1 MKKVR
6 LLFPILFLM
15 CICACTN
22 KPYPQSLRVADSLI
36 HNNPDSAVILLE
48 ELKRS
53 MAFEPQATQMY
64 YQLLTIKAKDK
75 AYITHT
81 SDSLIKTVVK
91 YYEERKDRER
101 LPETYYYAGRVYRD
115 LGDAPQA
122 LEYLQKAIDAS
133 SDQNGNYQLKS
144 RIYSQ
149 MGYLYLYQD
158 IYDKTPEV
166 FKEAYKYN
174 QLSNDSTGMVYDLRD
189 IGRSFSTL
197 QQTDSAIYYYKQAD
211 YLAKTIKSNHL
222 QSMVNSELS
231 GYYSKLGMYQE
242 AYQTLQI
249 AGRDFEAHNR
259 PPYCA
264 TTARY
269 YYYTNQLDSA
279 EYYYSQLLSV
289 NSTLHKAGAYQ
300 GLANIAQR
308 KGKYKEAL
316 LYFKDFLAYSDT
328 LQSITQSETVRK
340 VQALYNYQL
349 KEKENSKLQRQ
360 AANYKLWNIL
370 LIFSLLSLV
379 FLFIA
384 YHQFRKKKEQQQLV
398 KQERIKQIQKER
410 YAQSNTYLEKN
421 KEQIKEVELSLHK
434 AEIEKD
440 QLRQDLLKA
449 QKSLIEKTN
458 EQITATQRVQ
468 KQSELALK
476 HSDIYKKFHFAVQG
490 SDEKIGNDDWKELM
504 CAVDEA
510 YNQFTTRLLELY
522 PMKTIEIQ
530 VCVLIKIGLSPAQIA
545 FITIRSRQAI
555 SSIRKRLYSKVMGK
569 DGTPEQ
575 WDNFIS
581 TF

>member
-6 LLFPILFLM
+6 LLFPILLLM

-122 LEYLQKAIDAS
+122 LEYLQKAIESTKDCT
-133 SDQNGNYQLKS
+133 DYRLIS

-149 MGYLYLYQD
+149 TGTLYLYQD
-158 IYDKTPEV
+158 TYDQALEV
-166 FKEAYKYN
+166 FRKAYQYC
-174 QLSNDSTGMVYDLRD
+174 LSDKDSIGMVYSLRD
-189 IGRSFSTL
+189 IGRTFTTL
-197 QQTDSAIYYYKQAD
+197 NCADSALYYYKGALNYAEQ
-211 YLAKTIKSNHL
+211 IHNNHL
-222 QSMVNSELS
+222 VGIVQAELS
-231 GYYSKLGMYQE
+231 GLYIQLEMYPE
-242 AYQTLQI
+242 AFTAIQCSNKYIKGHNI
-249 AGRDFEAHNR
+249 APFYAILAD
-259 PPYCA
+259 
-264 TTARY
+264 Y

-279 EYYYSQLLSV
+279 TFYYTQTASFDDL
-289 NSTLHKAGAYQ
+289 YQ
-300 GLANIAQR
+300 KQGSYKGLGNIAR
-308 KGKYKEAL
+308 KKGQYKEAME
-316 LYFKDFLAYSDT
+316 YFDKYLIYTDSIKDIT
-328 LQSITQSETVRK
+328 NTETIRKMQS
-340 VQALYNYQL
+340 LYNYQL

>member
-1 MKKVR
+1 M
-6 LLFPILFLM
+6 
-15 CICACTN
+15 
-22 KPYPQSLRVADSLI
+22 
-36 HNNPDSAVILLE
+36 
-48 ELKRS
+48 
-53 MAFEPQATQMY
+53 
-64 YQLLTIKAKDK
+64 
-75 AYITHT
+75 
-81 SDSLIKTVVK
+81 
-91 YYEERKDRER
+91 
-101 LPETYYYAGRVYRD
+101 
-115 LGDAPQA
+115 
-122 LEYLQKAIDAS
+122 
-133 SDQNGNYQLKS
+133 
-144 RIYSQ
+144 
-149 MGYLYLYQD
+149 
-158 IYDKTPEV
+158 
-166 FKEAYKYN
+166 
-174 QLSNDSTGMVYDLRD
+174 
-189 IGRSFSTL
+189 FS
-197 QQTDSAIYYYKQAD
+197 
-211 YLAKTIKSNHL
+211 H
-222 QSMVNSELS
+222 
-231 GYYSKLGMYQE
+231 
-242 AYQTLQI
+242 
-249 AGRDFEAHNR
+249 
-259 PPYCA
+259 
-264 TTARY
+264 
-269 YYYTNQLDSA
+269 
-279 EYYYSQLLSV
+279 
-289 NSTLHKAGAYQ
+289 
-300 GLANIAQR
+300 
-308 KGKYKEAL
+308 
-316 LYFKDFLAYSDT
+316 
-328 LQSITQSETVRK
+328 
-340 VQALYNYQL
+340 
-349 KEKENSKLQRQ
+349 
-360 AANYKLWNIL
+360 
-370 LIFSLLSLV
+370 
-379 FLFIA
+379 
-384 YHQFRKKKEQQQLV
+384 KKKEQQQLV

>member
-6 LLFPILFLM
+6 LLFPILLLM

-122 LEYLQKAIDAS
+122 LEYLQKAIESTKDCT
-133 SDQNGNYQLKS
+133 DYRLIS

-149 MGYLYLYQD
+149 TGTLYLYQD
-158 IYDKTPEV
+158 TYDQALEV
-166 FKEAYKYN
+166 FRKAYQYC
-174 QLSNDSTGMVYDLRD
+174 LSDKDSIGMVYSLRD
-189 IGRSFSTL
+189 IGRTFTTL
-197 QQTDSAIYYYKQAD
+197 NCADSALYYYKGALNYAEQ
-211 YLAKTIKSNHL
+211 IHNNHL
-222 QSMVNSELS
+222 VGVVQAELS
-231 GYYSKLGMYQE
+231 GLYIQLEMYPE
-242 AYQTLQI
+242 AFTAIQCSNKYIKGHNI
-249 AGRDFEAHNR
+249 APFYAILAD
-259 PPYCA
+259 
-264 TTARY
+264 Y

-279 EYYYSQLLSV
+279 TFYYTQTASFDDL
-289 NSTLHKAGAYQ
+289 YQ
-300 GLANIAQR
+300 KQGSYKGLGNIAR
-308 KGKYKEAL
+308 KKGQYKEAME
-316 LYFKDFLAYSDT
+316 YFDKYLICTDSIKDIT
-328 LQSITQSETVRK
+328 NTETIRKMQS
-340 VQALYNYQL
+340 LYNYQL
-349 KEKENSKLQRQ
+349 KEKENSKLQHQ

-421 KEQIKEVELSLHK
+421 KEQNKEVELSLHK

-575 WDNFIS
+575 WDIFIS

>member
-6 LLFPILFLM
+6 LLFPILLLM

-122 LEYLQKAIDAS
+122 LEYLQKAIESTKDCT
-133 SDQNGNYQLKS
+133 DYRLIS

-149 MGYLYLYQD
+149 TGTLYLYQD
-158 IYDKTPEV
+158 TYDQALEV
-166 FKEAYKYN
+166 FRKAYQYC
-174 QLSNDSTGMVYDLRD
+174 LSDKDSIGMVYSLRD
-189 IGRSFSTL
+189 IGRTFTTL
-197 QQTDSAIYYYKQAD
+197 NCADSALYYYKGALNYAEQ
-211 YLAKTIKSNHL
+211 IHNNHL
-222 QSMVNSELS
+222 VGVVQAELS
-231 GYYSKLGMYQE
+231 GLYIQLEMYPE
-242 AYQTLQI
+242 AFTAIQCSNKYIKGHNI
-249 AGRDFEAHNR
+249 APFYAILAD
-259 PPYCA
+259 
-264 TTARY
+264 Y

-279 EYYYSQLLSV
+279 TFYYTQTASFDDL
-289 NSTLHKAGAYQ
+289 YQ
-300 GLANIAQR
+300 KQGSYKGLGNIAR
-308 KGKYKEAL
+308 KKGQYKEAME
-316 LYFKDFLAYSDT
+316 YFDKYLICTDSIKDIT
-328 LQSITQSETVRK
+328 NTETIRKMQS
-340 VQALYNYQL
+340 LYNYQL
-349 KEKENSKLQRQ
+349 KEKENSRLQHQ

-370 LIFSLLSLV
+370 LVFSLLSLV

-384 YHQFRKKKEQQQLV
+384 YHQFRKKKEQQRLV
-398 KQERIKQIQKER
+398 KQERIKQIQKDR

-421 KEQIKEVELSLHK
+421 KEQIKVLELSLHK

-575 WDNFIS
+575 WDNFIN

>member
-6 LLFPILFLM
+6 PLFPILLLM

-122 LEYLQKAIDAS
+122 LEYLQKAIESTKDCT
-133 SDQNGNYQLKS
+133 DYRLIS

-149 MGYLYLYQD
+149 TGTLYLYQD
-158 IYDKTPEV
+158 TYDQALEV
-166 FKEAYKYN
+166 FRKAYQYC
-174 QLSNDSTGMVYDLRD
+174 LSDKDSIGMVYSLRD
-189 IGRSFSTL
+189 IGRTFTTL
-197 QQTDSAIYYYKQAD
+197 NCADSALYYYKGALKYAEQ
-211 YLAKTIKSNHL
+211 IHNNHL
-222 QSMVNSELS
+222 VGVVQAELS
-231 GYYSKLGMYQE
+231 GLYIQLEMYPE
-242 AYQTLQI
+242 AFTAIQCSNKYIKGHNI
-249 AGRDFEAHNR
+249 APFYAILAD
-259 PPYCA
+259 
-264 TTARY
+264 Y

-279 EYYYSQLLSV
+279 TFYYTQTASFDDL
-289 NSTLHKAGAYQ
+289 YQ
-300 GLANIAQR
+300 KQGSYKGLGNIAR
-308 KGKYKEAL
+308 KKGQYKEAME
-316 LYFKDFLAYSDT
+316 YFDKYLIYTDSIKDIT
-328 LQSITQSETVRK
+328 NTETIRKMQS
-340 VQALYNYQL
+340 LYNYQL

-384 YHQFRKKKEQQQLV
+384 YYQFRKKKEQQQLV

-575 WDNFIS
+575 WDNFIN

>member
-6 LLFPILFLM
+6 LLFPILLLM

-81 SDSLIKTVVK
+81 SDSLIQTVVK

-101 LPETYYYAGRVYRD
+101 LPDTYYYAGRVYRA
-115 LGDAPQA
+115 LGDATQA
-122 LEYLQKAIDAS
+122 LEYLQQAIESTKDCT
-133 SDQNGNYQLKS
+133 DYRLIS

-149 MGYLYLYQD
+149 TGTLYLYQD
-158 IYDKTPEV
+158 TYDQALEV
-166 FKEAYKYN
+166 FRKAYQYC
-174 QLSNDSTGMVYDLRD
+174 LSDKDSIGMVYSLRD
-189 IGRSFSTL
+189 IGRTFTTL
-197 QQTDSAIYYYKQAD
+197 NCADSALYYYKGALNYAEQ
-211 YLAKTIKSNHL
+211 IHNNHL
-222 QSMVNSELS
+222 VGVVQAELS
-231 GYYSKLGMYQE
+231 GLYIQLEMYPE
-242 AYQTLQI
+242 AFTAIQCSNKYIKGHNI
-249 AGRDFEAHNR
+249 APFYAILAD
-259 PPYCA
+259 
-264 TTARY
+264 Y

-279 EYYYSQLLSV
+279 TFYYTQTASFDDL
-289 NSTLHKAGAYQ
+289 YQ
-300 GLANIAQR
+300 KQGSYKGLGNIAR
-308 KGKYKEAL
+308 KKGQYKEAME
-316 LYFKDFLAYSDT
+316 YFDKYLICTDSIKDIT
-328 LQSITQSETVRK
+328 NTETIRKMQS
-340 VQALYNYQL
+340 LYNYQL
-349 KEKENSKLQRQ
+349 KEKENSRLQHQ

-370 LIFSLLSLV
+370 LVFSLLSLV

-384 YHQFRKKKEQQQLV
+384 YHQFRKKKEQQRLV
-398 KQERIKQIQKER
+398 KQERIKQIQKDR

-421 KEQIKEVELSLHK
+421 KEQIKVLELSLHK

-575 WDNFIS
+575 WDIFIS

>member
-1 MKKVR
+1 
-6 LLFPILFLM
+6 M

-122 LEYLQKAIDAS
+122 LEYLQKAIESTKDCT
-133 SDQNGNYQLKS
+133 DYRLIS

-149 MGYLYLYQD
+149 TGTLYLYQD
-158 IYDKTPEV
+158 TYDQALEV
-166 FKEAYKYN
+166 FRKAYQYC
-174 QLSNDSTGMVYDLRD
+174 LSDKDSIGMVYSLRD
-189 IGRSFSTL
+189 IGRTFTTL
-197 QQTDSAIYYYKQAD
+197 NCADSALYYYKGALNYAEQ
-211 YLAKTIKSNHL
+211 IHNNHL
-222 QSMVNSELS
+222 VGVVQAELS
-231 GYYSKLGMYQE
+231 GLYIQLEMYPE
-242 AYQTLQI
+242 AFTAIQCSNKYIKGHNI
-249 AGRDFEAHNR
+249 APFYAILAD
-259 PPYCA
+259 
-264 TTARY
+264 Y

-279 EYYYSQLLSV
+279 TFYYTQTASFDDL
-289 NSTLHKAGAYQ
+289 YQ
-300 GLANIAQR
+300 KQGSYKGLGNIAR
-308 KGKYKEAL
+308 KKGQYKEAME
-316 LYFKDFLAYSDT
+316 YFDKYLICTDSIKDIT
-328 LQSITQSETVRK
+328 NTETIRKMQS
-340 VQALYNYQL
+340 LYNYQL
-349 KEKENSKLQRQ
+349 KEKENSKLQHQ

-449 QKSLIEKTN
+449 PKSLIEKTN

>member
-6 LLFPILFLM
+6 LLFPILLLM

-53 MAFEPQATQMY
+53 MAFEPQATQMH

-122 LEYLQKAIDAS
+122 LEYLQKAIESTKDCT
-133 SDQNGNYQLKS
+133 DYRLIS

-149 MGYLYLYQD
+149 TGTLYLYQD
-158 IYDKTPEV
+158 TYDQALEV
-166 FKEAYKYN
+166 FRKAYQYC
-174 QLSNDSTGMVYDLRD
+174 LSDKDSIGMVYSLRD
-189 IGRSFSTL
+189 IGRTFTTL
-197 QQTDSAIYYYKQAD
+197 NCADSALYYYKGALNYAEQ
-211 YLAKTIKSNHL
+211 IHNNHL
-222 QSMVNSELS
+222 VGVVQAELS
-231 GYYSKLGMYQE
+231 GLYIQLEMYPE
-242 AYQTLQI
+242 AFTAIQCSNKYIKGHNI
-249 AGRDFEAHNR
+249 APFYAILAD
-259 PPYCA
+259 
-264 TTARY
+264 Y

-279 EYYYSQLLSV
+279 TFYYTQTASFDDL
-289 NSTLHKAGAYQ
+289 YQ
-300 GLANIAQR
+300 KQGSYKGLGNIAR
-308 KGKYKEAL
+308 KKGQYKEAME
-316 LYFKDFLAYSDT
+316 YFDKYLIYTDSIKDIT
-328 LQSITQSETVRK
+328 NTETIRKMQS
-340 VQALYNYQL
+340 LYNYQL

-449 QKSLIEKTN
+449 QNSLIEKTN

>member
-1 MKKVR
+1 
-6 LLFPILFLM
+6 M

-53 MAFEPQATQMY
+53 MAFEPQATQMH

-122 LEYLQKAIDAS
+122 LEYLQKAIESTKDCT
-133 SDQNGNYQLKS
+133 DYRLIS

-149 MGYLYLYQD
+149 TGTLYLYQD
-158 IYDKTPEV
+158 TYDQALEV
-166 FKEAYKYN
+166 FRKAYQYC
-174 QLSNDSTGMVYDLRD
+174 LSDKDSIGMVYSLRD
-189 IGRSFSTL
+189 IGRTFTTL
-197 QQTDSAIYYYKQAD
+197 NCADSALYYYKGALNYAEQ
-211 YLAKTIKSNHL
+211 IHNNHL
-222 QSMVNSELS
+222 VGVVQAELS
-231 GYYSKLGMYQE
+231 GLYIQLEMYPE
-242 AYQTLQI
+242 AFTAIQCSNKYIKGHNI
-249 AGRDFEAHNR
+249 APFYAILAD
-259 PPYCA
+259 
-264 TTARY
+264 Y

-279 EYYYSQLLSV
+279 TFYYTQTASFDDL
-289 NSTLHKAGAYQ
+289 YQ
-300 GLANIAQR
+300 KQGSYKGLGNIAR
-308 KGKYKEAL
+308 KKGQYKEAME
-316 LYFKDFLAYSDT
+316 YFDKYLIYTDSIKDIT
-328 LQSITQSETVRK
+328 NTETIRKMQS
-340 VQALYNYQL
+340 LYNYQL

-449 QKSLIEKTN
+449 QKSLIEKNN

-575 WDNFIS
+575 WDIFIS

>member
-1 MKKVR
+1 
-6 LLFPILFLM
+6 M

-122 LEYLQKAIDAS
+122 LEYLQKAIESTKDCT
-133 SDQNGNYQLKS
+133 DYRLIS

-149 MGYLYLYQD
+149 TGTLYLYQD
-158 IYDKTPEV
+158 TYDQALEV
-166 FKEAYKYN
+166 FRKAYQYC
-174 QLSNDSTGMVYDLRD
+174 LSDKDSIGMVYSLRD
-189 IGRSFSTL
+189 IGRTFTTL
-197 QQTDSAIYYYKQAD
+197 NCADSALYYYKGALNYAEQ
-211 YLAKTIKSNHL
+211 IHNNHL
-222 QSMVNSELS
+222 VGVVQAELS
-231 GYYSKLGMYQE
+231 GLYIQLEMYPE
-242 AYQTLQI
+242 AFTAIQCSNKYIKGHNI
-249 AGRDFEAHNR
+249 APFYAILAD
-259 PPYCA
+259 
-264 TTARY
+264 Y

-279 EYYYSQLLSV
+279 TFYYTQTASFDDL
-289 NSTLHKAGAYQ
+289 YQ
-300 GLANIAQR
+300 KQGSYKGLGNIAR
-308 KGKYKEAL
+308 KKGQYKEAME
-316 LYFKDFLAYSDT
+316 YFDKYLICTDSIKDIT
-328 LQSITQSETVRK
+328 NTETIRKMQS
-340 VQALYNYQL
+340 LYNYQL

>member
-6 LLFPILFLM
+6 PLFPILLLM

-122 LEYLQKAIDAS
+122 LEYLQKAIESTKDCT
-133 SDQNGNYQLKS
+133 DYRLIS

-149 MGYLYLYQD
+149 TGTLYLYQD
-158 IYDKTPEV
+158 TYDQALEV
-166 FKEAYKYN
+166 FRKAYQYC
-174 QLSNDSTGMVYDLRD
+174 LSDKDSIGMVYSLRD
-189 IGRSFSTL
+189 IGRTFTTL
-197 QQTDSAIYYYKQAD
+197 NCADSALYYYKGALKYAEQ
-211 YLAKTIKSNHL
+211 IHNNHL
-222 QSMVNSELS
+222 VGVVQAELS
-231 GYYSKLGMYQE
+231 GLYIQLEMYPE
-242 AYQTLQI
+242 AFTAIQCSNKYIKGHNI
-249 AGRDFEAHNR
+249 APFYAILAD
-259 PPYCA
+259 
-264 TTARY
+264 Y

-279 EYYYSQLLSV
+279 TFYYTQIASFDDL
-289 NSTLHKAGAYQ
+289 YQ
-300 GLANIAQR
+300 KQGSYKGLGNIAR
-308 KGKYKEAL
+308 KKGQYKEAME
-316 LYFKDFLAYSDT
+316 YFDKYLICTDSIKDIT
-328 LQSITQSETVRK
+328 NTETIRKMQS
-340 VQALYNYQL
+340 LYNYQL

>member
-1 MKKVR
+1 
-6 LLFPILFLM
+6 M

-122 LEYLQKAIDAS
+122 LEYLQKAIESTKDCT
-133 SDQNGNYQLKS
+133 DYRLIS

-149 MGYLYLYQD
+149 TGTLYLYQD
-158 IYDKTPEV
+158 TYDQALEV
-166 FKEAYKYN
+166 FRKAYQYC
-174 QLSNDSTGMVYDLRD
+174 LSDKDSIGMVYSLRD
-189 IGRSFSTL
+189 IGRTFTTL
-197 QQTDSAIYYYKQAD
+197 NCADSALYYYKGALNYAEQ
-211 YLAKTIKSNHL
+211 IHNNHL
-222 QSMVNSELS
+222 VGVVQAELS
-231 GYYSKLGMYQE
+231 GLYIQLEMYPE
-242 AYQTLQI
+242 AFTAIQCSNKYIKGHNI
-249 AGRDFEAHNR
+249 APFYAILAD
-259 PPYCA
+259 
-264 TTARY
+264 Y

-279 EYYYSQLLSV
+279 TFYYTQTASFDDL
-289 NSTLHKAGAYQ
+289 YQ
-300 GLANIAQR
+300 KQGSYKGLGNIAR
-308 KGKYKEAL
+308 KKGQYKEAME
-316 LYFKDFLAYSDT
+316 YFDKYLICTDSIKDIT
-328 LQSITQSETVRK
+328 NTETIRKMQS
-340 VQALYNYQL
+340 LYNYQL
-349 KEKENSKLQRQ
+349 KEKENSKLQHQ

>member
-6 LLFPILFLM
+6 LLFPILLLM

-122 LEYLQKAIDAS
+122 LEYLQKAIESTKDCT
-133 SDQNGNYQLKS
+133 DYRLIS

-149 MGYLYLYQD
+149 TGTLYLYQD
-158 IYDKTPEV
+158 TYDQALEV
-166 FKEAYKYN
+166 FRKAYQYC
-174 QLSNDSTGMVYDLRD
+174 LSDKDSIGMVYSLRD
-189 IGRSFSTL
+189 IGRTFTTL
-197 QQTDSAIYYYKQAD
+197 NCADSALYYYKGALNYAEQ
-211 YLAKTIKSNHL
+211 IHNNHL
-222 QSMVNSELS
+222 VGVVQAELS
-231 GYYSKLGMYQE
+231 GLYIQLEMYPE
-242 AYQTLQI
+242 AFTAIQCSNKYIKGHNI
-249 AGRDFEAHNR
+249 APFYAILAD
-259 PPYCA
+259 
-264 TTARY
+264 Y

-279 EYYYSQLLSV
+279 TFYYTQTASFDDL
-289 NSTLHKAGAYQ
+289 YQ
-300 GLANIAQR
+300 KQGSYKGLGNIAR
-308 KGKYKEAL
+308 KKGQYKEAME
-316 LYFKDFLAYSDT
+316 YFDKYLICTDSIKDIT
-328 LQSITQSETVRK
+328 NTETIRKMQS
-340 VQALYNYQL
+340 LYNYQL
-349 KEKENSKLQRQ
+349 KEKENSRLQHQ

-370 LIFSLLSLV
+370 LVFSLLSLV

-384 YHQFRKKKEQQQLV
+384 YHQFRKKKEQQRLV
-398 KQERIKQIQKER
+398 KQERIKQIQKDR
-410 YAQSNTYLEKN
+410 YAQSNTYLEKD
-421 KEQIKEVELSLHK
+421 KEQIKVLELSLHK

>member
-6 LLFPILFLM
+6 LLFPILLLM

-101 LPETYYYAGRVYRD
+101 LPETYYYAGRVYQD

-122 LEYLQKAIDAS
+122 LEYLQKAIESTKDCT
-133 SDQNGNYQLKS
+133 DYRLIS

-149 MGYLYLYQD
+149 TGTLYLYQD
-158 IYDKTPEV
+158 TYDQALEV
-166 FKEAYKYN
+166 FRKAYQYC
-174 QLSNDSTGMVYDLRD
+174 LSDKDSIGMVYSLRD
-189 IGRSFSTL
+189 IGRTFTTL
-197 QQTDSAIYYYKQAD
+197 NCADSALYYYKGALNYAEQ
-211 YLAKTIKSNHL
+211 IHNNHL
-222 QSMVNSELS
+222 VGVVQAELS
-231 GYYSKLGMYQE
+231 GLYIQLEMYPE
-242 AYQTLQI
+242 AFTAIQCSNKYIKGHNI
-249 AGRDFEAHNR
+249 APFYAILAD
-259 PPYCA
+259 
-264 TTARY
+264 Y

-279 EYYYSQLLSV
+279 TFYYTQTASFDDL
-289 NSTLHKAGAYQ
+289 YQ
-300 GLANIAQR
+300 KQGSYKGLGNIAR
-308 KGKYKEAL
+308 KKGQYKEAME
-316 LYFKDFLAYSDT
+316 YFDKYLICTDSIKDIT
-328 LQSITQSETVRK
+328 NTETIRKMQS
-340 VQALYNYQL
+340 LYNYQL
-349 KEKENSKLQRQ
+349 KEKENSRLQHQ

-370 LIFSLLSLV
+370 LVFSLLSLV

-384 YHQFRKKKEQQQLV
+384 YHQFRKKKEQQRLV
-398 KQERIKQIQKER
+398 KQERIKQIQKDR

-421 KEQIKEVELSLHK
+421 KEQIKVLELSLHK

-575 WDNFIS
+575 WDIFIS

>member
-1 MKKVR
+1 
-6 LLFPILFLM
+6 M

-64 YQLLTIKAKDK
+64 YQLQTIKAKDK

-122 LEYLQKAIDAS
+122 LEYLQKAIESTKDCT
-133 SDQNGNYQLKS
+133 DYRLIS

-149 MGYLYLYQD
+149 TGTLYLYQD
-158 IYDKTPEV
+158 TYDQALEV
-166 FKEAYKYN
+166 FRKAYQYC
-174 QLSNDSTGMVYDLRD
+174 LSDKDSIGMVYSLRD
-189 IGRSFSTL
+189 IGRTFTTL
-197 QQTDSAIYYYKQAD
+197 NCADSALYYYKGALNYAEQ
-211 YLAKTIKSNHL
+211 IHNNHL
-222 QSMVNSELS
+222 VGVVQAELS
-231 GYYSKLGMYQE
+231 GLYIQLEMYPE
-242 AYQTLQI
+242 AFTAIQCSNKYIKGHNI
-249 AGRDFEAHNR
+249 APFYAILAD
-259 PPYCA
+259 
-264 TTARY
+264 Y

-279 EYYYSQLLSV
+279 TFYYTQTASFDDL
-289 NSTLHKAGAYQ
+289 YQ
-300 GLANIAQR
+300 KQGSYKGLGNIAR
-308 KGKYKEAL
+308 KKGQYKEAME
-316 LYFKDFLAYSDT
+316 YFDKYLICTDSIKDIT
-328 LQSITQSETVRK
+328 NTETIRKMQS
-340 VQALYNYQL
+340 LYNYQL
-349 KEKENSKLQRQ
+349 KEKENSKLQHQ

-575 WDNFIS
+575 WDIFIS

>member
-1 MKKVR
+1 MKKIR
-6 LLFPILFLM
+6 LLFPILLLM

-122 LEYLQKAIDAS
+122 LEYLQKAIESTKDCT
-133 SDQNGNYQLKS
+133 DYRLIS

-149 MGYLYLYQD
+149 TGTLYLYQD
-158 IYDKTPEV
+158 TYDQALEV
-166 FKEAYKYN
+166 FRKAYQYC
-174 QLSNDSTGMVYDLRD
+174 LSDKDSIGMVYSLRD
-189 IGRSFSTL
+189 IGRTFTTL
-197 QQTDSAIYYYKQAD
+197 NCADSALYYYKGALKYAEQ
-211 YLAKTIKSNHL
+211 IHNNHL
-222 QSMVNSELS
+222 VGVVQAELS
-231 GYYSKLGMYQE
+231 GLYIQLEMYPE
-242 AYQTLQI
+242 AFTAIQCSNKYIKGHNI
-249 AGRDFEAHNR
+249 APFYAILAD
-259 PPYCA
+259 
-264 TTARY
+264 Y

-279 EYYYSQLLSV
+279 TFYYTQTASFDDL
-289 NSTLHKAGAYQ
+289 YQ
-300 GLANIAQR
+300 KQGSYKGLGNIAR
-308 KGKYKEAL
+308 KKGQYKEAME
-316 LYFKDFLAYSDT
+316 YFDKYLIYTDSIKDIT
-328 LQSITQSETVRK
+328 NTETIRKMQS
-340 VQALYNYQL
+340 LYNYQL

-510 YNQFTTRLLELY
+510 YNQFTMRLLELY

>member
-6 LLFPILFLM
+6 LLFPILLLM

-91 YYEERKDRER
+91 YYKERKDRER

-122 LEYLQKAIDAS
+122 LEYLQKAIESTKDCT
-133 SDQNGNYQLKS
+133 DYRLIS

-149 MGYLYLYQD
+149 TGTLYLYQD
-158 IYDKTPEV
+158 TYDQALEV
-166 FKEAYKYN
+166 FRKAYQYC
-174 QLSNDSTGMVYDLRD
+174 LSDKDSIGMVYSLRD
-189 IGRSFSTL
+189 IGRTFTTL
-197 QQTDSAIYYYKQAD
+197 NCADSALYYYKGALNYAEQ
-211 YLAKTIKSNHL
+211 IHNNHL
-222 QSMVNSELS
+222 AGVVQAELS
-231 GYYSKLGMYQE
+231 GLYIQLEMYPE
-242 AYQTLQI
+242 AFTAIQCSNKYIKGHNI
-249 AGRDFEAHNR
+249 APFYAILAD
-259 PPYCA
+259 
-264 TTARY
+264 Y

-279 EYYYSQLLSV
+279 TFYYTQTASFDDL
-289 NSTLHKAGAYQ
+289 YQ
-300 GLANIAQR
+300 KQGSYKGLGNIAR
-308 KGKYKEAL
+308 KKGQYKEAME
-316 LYFKDFLAYSDT
+316 YFDKYLIYTDSIKDIT
-328 LQSITQSETVRK
+328 NTETIRKMQS
-340 VQALYNYQL
+340 LYNYQL

-384 YHQFRKKKEQQQLV
+384 YYQFRKKKEQQQLV

>member
-6 LLFPILFLM
+6 LLFPILLLM

-122 LEYLQKAIDAS
+122 LEYLQKAIESTKDCT
-133 SDQNGNYQLKS
+133 DYRLIS

-149 MGYLYLYQD
+149 TGTLYLYQD
-158 IYDKTPEV
+158 TYDQALEV
-166 FKEAYKYN
+166 FRKAYQYC
-174 QLSNDSTGMVYDLRD
+174 LSDKDSIGMVYSLRD
-189 IGRSFSTL
+189 IGRTFTTL
-197 QQTDSAIYYYKQAD
+197 NCADSALYYYKGALNYAEQ
-211 YLAKTIKSNHL
+211 IHNNHL
-222 QSMVNSELS
+222 VGVVQAELS
-231 GYYSKLGMYQE
+231 GLYIQLEMYPE
-242 AYQTLQI
+242 AFTAIQCSNKYIKGHNI
-249 AGRDFEAHNR
+249 APFYAILAD
-259 PPYCA
+259 
-264 TTARY
+264 Y

-279 EYYYSQLLSV
+279 TFYYTQTASFDDL
-289 NSTLHKAGAYQ
+289 YQ
-300 GLANIAQR
+300 KQGSYKGLGNIAR
-308 KGKYKEAL
+308 KKGQYKEAME
-316 LYFKDFLAYSDT
+316 YFDKYLICTDSIKDIT
-328 LQSITQSETVRK
+328 NTETIRKMQS
-340 VQALYNYQL
+340 LYNYQL

-440 QLRQDLLKA
+440 QLQQDLLKA

-575 WDNFIS
+575 WDIFIS

>member
-1 MKKVR
+1 
-6 LLFPILFLM
+6 M

-122 LEYLQKAIDAS
+122 LEYLQKAIESTKDCT
-133 SDQNGNYQLKS
+133 DYRLIS

-149 MGYLYLYQD
+149 TGTLYLYQD
-158 IYDKTPEV
+158 TYDQALEV
-166 FKEAYKYN
+166 FRKAYQYC
-174 QLSNDSTGMVYDLRD
+174 LSDKDSIGMVYSLRD
-189 IGRSFSTL
+189 IGRTFTTL
-197 QQTDSAIYYYKQAD
+197 NCADSALYYYKGALKYAEQ
-211 YLAKTIKSNHL
+211 IHNNHL
-222 QSMVNSELS
+222 VGVVQAELS
-231 GYYSKLGMYQE
+231 GLYIQLEMYPE
-242 AYQTLQI
+242 AFTAIQCSNKYIKGHNI
-249 AGRDFEAHNR
+249 APFYAILAD
-259 PPYCA
+259 
-264 TTARY
+264 Y

-279 EYYYSQLLSV
+279 TFYYTQTASFDDL
-289 NSTLHKAGAYQ
+289 YQ
-300 GLANIAQR
+300 KQGSYKGLGNIAR
-308 KGKYKEAL
+308 KKGQYKEAME
-316 LYFKDFLAYSDT
+316 YFDKYLIYTDSIKDIT
-328 LQSITQSETVRK
+328 NTETIRKMQS
-340 VQALYNYQL
+340 LYNYQL

>member
-1 MKKVR
+1 
-6 LLFPILFLM
+6 M

-36 HNNPDSAVILLE
+36 HNNPDNAVILLE

-122 LEYLQKAIDAS
+122 LEYLQKAIESTKDCT
-133 SDQNGNYQLKS
+133 DYRLIS

-149 MGYLYLYQD
+149 TGTLYLYQD
-158 IYDKTPEV
+158 TYDQALEV
-166 FKEAYKYN
+166 FRKAYQYC
-174 QLSNDSTGMVYDLRD
+174 LSDKDSIGMVYSLRD
-189 IGRSFSTL
+189 IGRTFTTL
-197 QQTDSAIYYYKQAD
+197 NCADSALYYYKGALNYAEQ
-211 YLAKTIKSNHL
+211 IHNNHL
-222 QSMVNSELS
+222 VGVVQAELS
-231 GYYSKLGMYQE
+231 GLYIQLEMYPE
-242 AYQTLQI
+242 AFTAIQCSNKYIKGHNI
-249 AGRDFEAHNR
+249 APFYAILAD
-259 PPYCA
+259 
-264 TTARY
+264 Y

-279 EYYYSQLLSV
+279 TFYYTQTASFDDL
-289 NSTLHKAGAYQ
+289 YQ
-300 GLANIAQR
+300 KQGSYKGLGNIAR
-308 KGKYKEAL
+308 KKGQYKEAME
-316 LYFKDFLAYSDT
+316 YFDKYLICTDSIKDIT
-328 LQSITQSETVRK
+328 NTETIRKMQS
-340 VQALYNYQL
+340 LYNYQL
-349 KEKENSKLQRQ
+349 KEKENSRLQHQ

-370 LIFSLLSLV
+370 LVFSLLSLV

-384 YHQFRKKKEQQQLV
+384 YHQFRKKKEQQRLV
-398 KQERIKQIQKER
+398 KQERIKQIQKDR

-421 KEQIKEVELSLHK
+421 KEQIKVLELSLHK

-449 QKSLIEKTN
+449 QKYLIEKTN

>member
-6 LLFPILFLM
+6 LLFPILLLM

-122 LEYLQKAIDAS
+122 LEYLQKAIESTKDCT
-133 SDQNGNYQLKS
+133 DYRLIS

-149 MGYLYLYQD
+149 TGTLYLYQD
-158 IYDKTPEV
+158 TYDQALEV
-166 FKEAYKYN
+166 FRKAYQYC
-174 QLSNDSTGMVYDLRD
+174 LSDKDSIGMVYSLRD
-189 IGRSFSTL
+189 IGRTFTTL
-197 QQTDSAIYYYKQAD
+197 NCADSALYYYKGALNYAEQ
-211 YLAKTIKSNHL
+211 IHNNHL
-222 QSMVNSELS
+222 VGVVQAELS
-231 GYYSKLGMYQE
+231 GLYIQLEMYPE
-242 AYQTLQI
+242 AFTAIQCSNKYIKGHNI
-249 AGRDFEAHNR
+249 APFYAILAD
-259 PPYCA
+259 
-264 TTARY
+264 Y

-279 EYYYSQLLSV
+279 TFYYTQTASFDDL
-289 NSTLHKAGAYQ
+289 YQ
-300 GLANIAQR
+300 KQGSYKGLGNIAR
-308 KGKYKEAL
+308 KKGQYKEAME
-316 LYFKDFLAYSDT
+316 YFDKYLICTDSIKDIT
-328 LQSITQSETVRK
+328 NTETIRKMQS
-340 VQALYNYQL
+340 LYNYQL
-349 KEKENSKLQRQ
+349 KEKENSRLQHQ

-370 LIFSLLSLV
+370 LVFSLLSLV

-384 YHQFRKKKEQQQLV
+384 YHQFRKKKEQQRLV
-398 KQERIKQIQKER
+398 KQERIKQIQKDR

-421 KEQIKEVELSLHK
+421 KEQIKVLELSLHK

-449 QKSLIEKTN
+449 QNSLIEKTN

-575 WDNFIS
+575 WDNFIN

>member
-6 LLFPILFLM
+6 LLFPILLLM

-122 LEYLQKAIDAS
+122 LEYLQKAIESTKDCT
-133 SDQNGNYQLKS
+133 DYRLIS

-149 MGYLYLYQD
+149 TGTLYLYQD
-158 IYDKTPEV
+158 TYDQALEV
-166 FKEAYKYN
+166 FRKAYQYC
-174 QLSNDSTGMVYDLRD
+174 LSDKDSIGMVYSLRD
-189 IGRSFSTL
+189 IGRTFTTL
-197 QQTDSAIYYYKQAD
+197 NCADSALYYYKGALNYAEQ
-211 YLAKTIKSNHL
+211 IHNNHL
-222 QSMVNSELS
+222 VGVVQAELS
-231 GYYSKLGMYQE
+231 GLYIQLEMYPE
-242 AYQTLQI
+242 AFTAIQCSNKYIKGHNI
-249 AGRDFEAHNR
+249 APFYAILAD
-259 PPYCA
+259 
-264 TTARY
+264 Y

-279 EYYYSQLLSV
+279 TFYYTQTASFDDL
-289 NSTLHKAGAYQ
+289 YQ
-300 GLANIAQR
+300 KQGSYKGLGNIAR
-308 KGKYKEAL
+308 KKGQYKEAME
-316 LYFKDFLAYSDT
+316 YFDKYLICTDSIKDT
-328 LQSITQSETVRK
+328 TNTETIRKMQS
-340 VQALYNYQL
+340 LYNYQL

>member
-1 MKKVR
+1 MKKIR
-6 LLFPILFLM
+6 LLFPILLLM

-64 YQLLTIKAKDK
+64 YQLQTIKAKDK

-122 LEYLQKAIDAS
+122 LEYFFKAIES
-133 SDQNGNYQLKS
+133 TKERTKYKLIS

-149 MGYLYLYQD
+149 TGMLYLYQD
-158 IYDKTPEV
+158 TYDQALKV
-166 FKEAYKYN
+166 FRKAYQYCLLDK
-174 QLSNDSTGMVYDLRD
+174 DSIGMVYSLRD
-189 IGRSFSTL
+189 IGRTFTTL
-197 QQTDSAIYYYKQAD
+197 NCPDSALYYYKGALKYAEQ
-211 YLAKTIKSNHL
+211 IHNNHL
-222 QSMVNSELS
+222 IGVVQGELS
-231 GYYSKLGMYQE
+231 GLYIQLEMYPE
-242 AYQTLQI
+242 AFAAIQCSNKYIKGHNI
-249 AGRDFEAHNR
+249 APFYAILAD
-259 PPYCA
+259 
-264 TTARY
+264 Y

-279 EYYYSQLLSV
+279 TFYYTQTASFDDL
-289 NSTLHKAGAYQ
+289 YQ
-300 GLANIAQR
+300 KQGSYKGLGNIAR
-308 KGKYKEAL
+308 KKGQYKEAME
-316 LYFKDFLAYSDT
+316 YFDKYLIYTDSIKDIT
-328 LQSITQSETVRK
+328 NTETIRKMQS
-340 VQALYNYQL
+340 LYNYQL

-384 YHQFRKKKEQQQLV
+384 YHQFRKKKEQQRLV
-398 KQERIKQIQKER
+398 KQERIKQIQKDR

-421 KEQIKEVELSLHK
+421 KEQIKVLELSLHK

>member
-6 LLFPILFLM
+6 PLFPILLLM

-22 KPYPQSLRVADSLI
+22 KPYPQSLRVANSLI

-122 LEYLQKAIDAS
+122 LEYLQKAIESTKDCT
-133 SDQNGNYQLKS
+133 DYRLIS

-149 MGYLYLYQD
+149 TGTLYLYQD
-158 IYDKTPEV
+158 TYDQALEV
-166 FKEAYKYN
+166 FRKAYQYC
-174 QLSNDSTGMVYDLRD
+174 LSDKDSIGMVYSLRD
-189 IGRSFSTL
+189 IGRTFTTL
-197 QQTDSAIYYYKQAD
+197 NCADSALYYYKGALKYAEQ
-211 YLAKTIKSNHL
+211 IHNNHL
-222 QSMVNSELS
+222 VGVVQAELS
-231 GYYSKLGMYQE
+231 GLYIQLEMYPE
-242 AYQTLQI
+242 AFTAIQCSNKYIKGHNI
-249 AGRDFEAHNR
+249 APFYAILAD
-259 PPYCA
+259 
-264 TTARY
+264 Y

-279 EYYYSQLLSV
+279 TFYYTQTASFDDL
-289 NSTLHKAGAYQ
+289 YQ
-300 GLANIAQR
+300 KQGSYKGLGNIAR
-308 KGKYKEAL
+308 KKGQYKEAME
-316 LYFKDFLAYSDT
+316 YFDKYLIYTDSIKDIT
-328 LQSITQSETVRK
+328 NTETIRKMQS
-340 VQALYNYQL
+340 LYNYQL

-384 YHQFRKKKEQQQLV
+384 YYQFRKKKEQQQLV

-440 QLRQDLLKA
+440 QLQQDLLKA

-575 WDNFIS
+575 WDNFIN

>member
-6 LLFPILFLM
+6 LLFPILLLM

-122 LEYLQKAIDAS
+122 LEYLQKAIESTKDCT
-133 SDQNGNYQLKS
+133 DYRLIS

-149 MGYLYLYQD
+149 TGTLYLYQD
-158 IYDKTPEV
+158 TYDQALEV
-166 FKEAYKYN
+166 FRKAYQYC
-174 QLSNDSTGMVYDLRD
+174 LSDKDSIGMVYSLRD
-189 IGRSFSTL
+189 IGRTFTTL
-197 QQTDSAIYYYKQAD
+197 NCADSALYYYKGALNYAEQ
-211 YLAKTIKSNHL
+211 IHNNHL
-222 QSMVNSELS
+222 AGVVQAELS
-231 GYYSKLGMYQE
+231 GLYIQLEMYPE
-242 AYQTLQI
+242 AFTAIQCSNKYIKGHNI
-249 AGRDFEAHNR
+249 APFYAILAD
-259 PPYCA
+259 
-264 TTARY
+264 Y

-279 EYYYSQLLSV
+279 TFYYTQTASFDDL
-289 NSTLHKAGAYQ
+289 YQ
-300 GLANIAQR
+300 KQGSYKGVGNIAR
-308 KGKYKEAL
+308 KKGQYKEAME
-316 LYFKDFLAYSDT
+316 YFDKYLIYTDSIKDIT
-328 LQSITQSETVRK
+328 NTETIRKMQS
-340 VQALYNYQL
+340 LYNYQL

-575 WDNFIS
+575 WDNFIN

>member
-6 LLFPILFLM
+6 LLFPILLLM

-122 LEYLQKAIDAS
+122 LEYLQKAIESTKDCT
-133 SDQNGNYQLKS
+133 DYRLIS

-149 MGYLYLYQD
+149 TGTLYLYQD
-158 IYDKTPEV
+158 TYDQALEV
-166 FKEAYKYN
+166 FRKAYQYC
-174 QLSNDSTGMVYDLRD
+174 LSDKDSIGMVYSLRD
-189 IGRSFSTL
+189 IGRTFTTL
-197 QQTDSAIYYYKQAD
+197 NCADSALYYYKGALNYAEQ
-211 YLAKTIKSNHL
+211 IHNNHL
-222 QSMVNSELS
+222 VGVVQAELS
-231 GYYSKLGMYQE
+231 GLYIQLEMYPE
-242 AYQTLQI
+242 AFTAIQCSNKYIKGHNI
-249 AGRDFEAHNR
+249 APFYAILAD
-259 PPYCA
+259 
-264 TTARY
+264 Y

-279 EYYYSQLLSV
+279 TFYYTQTASFDDL
-289 NSTLHKAGAYQ
+289 YQ
-300 GLANIAQR
+300 KQGSYKGLGNIAR
-308 KGKYKEAL
+308 KKGQYKEAME
-316 LYFKDFLAYSDT
+316 YFDKYLICTDSIKDIT
-328 LQSITQSETVRK
+328 NTETIRKMQS
-340 VQALYNYQL
+340 LYNYQL
-349 KEKENSKLQRQ
+349 KEKENSRLQHQ

-370 LIFSLLSLV
+370 LVFSLLSLV

>member
-1 MKKVR
+1 
-6 LLFPILFLM
+6 M

-122 LEYLQKAIDAS
+122 LEYLQKAIESTKDCT
-133 SDQNGNYQLKS
+133 DYRLIS

-149 MGYLYLYQD
+149 TGTLYLYQD
-158 IYDKTPEV
+158 TYDQALEV
-166 FKEAYKYN
+166 FRKAYQYC
-174 QLSNDSTGMVYDLRD
+174 LSDKDSIGMVYSLRD
-189 IGRSFSTL
+189 IGRTFTTL
-197 QQTDSAIYYYKQAD
+197 NCADSALYYYKGALNYAEQ
-211 YLAKTIKSNHL
+211 IHNNHL
-222 QSMVNSELS
+222 AGVVQAELS
-231 GYYSKLGMYQE
+231 GLYIQLEMYPE
-242 AYQTLQI
+242 AFTAIQCSNKYIKGHNI
-249 AGRDFEAHNR
+249 APFYAILAD
-259 PPYCA
+259 
-264 TTARY
+264 Y

-575 WDNFIS
+575 WDIFIS

>member
-6 LLFPILFLM
+6 LLFPILLLM

-75 AYITHT
+75 AYITYT

-122 LEYLQKAIDAS
+122 LEYLQKAIESTKDCT
-133 SDQNGNYQLKS
+133 DYRLIS

-149 MGYLYLYQD
+149 TGTLYLYQD
-158 IYDKTPEV
+158 TYDQALEV
-166 FKEAYKYN
+166 FRKAYQYC
-174 QLSNDSTGMVYDLRD
+174 LSDKDSIGMVYSLRD
-189 IGRSFSTL
+189 IGRTFTTL
-197 QQTDSAIYYYKQAD
+197 NCADSALYYYKGALNYAEQ
-211 YLAKTIKSNHL
+211 IHNNHL
-222 QSMVNSELS
+222 VGVVQAELS
-231 GYYSKLGMYQE
+231 GLYIQLEMYPE
-242 AYQTLQI
+242 AFTAIQCSNKYIKGHNI
-249 AGRDFEAHNR
+249 APFYAILAD
-259 PPYCA
+259 
-264 TTARY
+264 Y

-279 EYYYSQLLSV
+279 TFYYTQTASFDDL
-289 NSTLHKAGAYQ
+289 YQ
-300 GLANIAQR
+300 KQGSYKGLGNIAR
-308 KGKYKEAL
+308 KKGQYKEAME
-316 LYFKDFLAYSDT
+316 YFDKYLICTDSIKDIT
-328 LQSITQSETVRK
+328 NTETIRKMQS
-340 VQALYNYQL
+340 LYNYQL
-349 KEKENSKLQRQ
+349 KEKENSRLQHQ

-370 LIFSLLSLV
+370 LVFSLLSLV

-384 YHQFRKKKEQQQLV
+384 YHQFRKKKEQQRLV
-398 KQERIKQIQKER
+398 KQERIKQIQKDR

-421 KEQIKEVELSLHK
+421 KEQIKVLELSLHK

>member
-1 MKKVR
+1 
-6 LLFPILFLM
+6 
-15 CICACTN
+15 
-22 KPYPQSLRVADSLI
+22 
-36 HNNPDSAVILLE
+36 
-48 ELKRS
+48 
-53 MAFEPQATQMY
+53 
-64 YQLLTIKAKDK
+64 
-75 AYITHT
+75 
-81 SDSLIKTVVK
+81 
-91 YYEERKDRER
+91 
-101 LPETYYYAGRVYRD
+101 
-115 LGDAPQA
+115 
-122 LEYLQKAIDAS
+122 
-133 SDQNGNYQLKS
+133 
-144 RIYSQ
+144 
-149 MGYLYLYQD
+149 
-158 IYDKTPEV
+158 
-166 FKEAYKYN
+166 
-174 QLSNDSTGMVYDLRD
+174 MVYSLRD
-189 IGRSFSTL
+189 IGRTFTTL
-197 QQTDSAIYYYKQAD
+197 NCADSALYYYKGALNYAEQ
-211 YLAKTIKSNHL
+211 IHNNHL
-222 QSMVNSELS
+222 AGVVQAELS
-231 GYYSKLGMYQE
+231 GLYIQLEMYPE
-242 AYQTLQI
+242 AFTAIQCSNKYIKGHNI
-249 AGRDFEAHNR
+249 APFYAILAD
-259 PPYCA
+259 
-264 TTARY
+264 Y

-279 EYYYSQLLSV
+279 TFYYTQTASFDDL
-289 NSTLHKAGAYQ
+289 YQ
-300 GLANIAQR
+300 KQGSYKGLGNIAR
-308 KGKYKEAL
+308 KKGQYKEAME
-316 LYFKDFLAYSDT
+316 YFDKYLIYTDSIKDIT
-328 LQSITQSETVRK
+328 NTETIRKMQS
-340 VQALYNYQL
+340 LYNYQL

-370 LIFSLLSLV
+370 LVFSLLSLV

-398 KQERIKQIQKER
+398 KQERSKQIQKER

-510 YNQFTTRLLELY
+510 YSQFTTRLLELY

>member
-1 MKKVR
+1 
-6 LLFPILFLM
+6 M

-64 YQLLTIKAKDK
+64 YQLQTIKAKDK

-122 LEYLQKAIDAS
+122 LEYFFKAIES
-133 SDQNGNYQLKS
+133 TKERTKYKLIS

-149 MGYLYLYQD
+149 TGMLYLYQD
-158 IYDKTPEV
+158 TYDQALKV
-166 FKEAYKYN
+166 FRKAYQYCLLDK
-174 QLSNDSTGMVYDLRD
+174 DSIGMVYSLRD
-189 IGRSFSTL
+189 IGRTFTTL
-197 QQTDSAIYYYKQAD
+197 NCPDSALYYYKGALKYAEQ
-211 YLAKTIKSNHL
+211 IHNNHL
-222 QSMVNSELS
+222 IGVVQGELS
-231 GYYSKLGMYQE
+231 GLYIQLEMYPE
-242 AYQTLQI
+242 AFAAIQCSNKYIKGHNI
-249 AGRDFEAHNR
+249 APFYAILAD
-259 PPYCA
+259 
-264 TTARY
+264 Y

-279 EYYYSQLLSV
+279 TFYYTQTASFDDL
-289 NSTLHKAGAYQ
+289 YQ
-300 GLANIAQR
+300 KQGSYKGLGNIAR
-308 KGKYKEAL
+308 KKGQYKEAME
-316 LYFKDFLAYSDT
+316 YFDKYLIYTDSIKDIT
-328 LQSITQSETVRK
+328 NTETIRKMQS
-340 VQALYNYQL
+340 LYNYQL

-384 YHQFRKKKEQQQLV
+384 YHQFRKKKEQQRLV
-398 KQERIKQIQKER
+398 KQERIKQIQKDR

-421 KEQIKEVELSLHK
+421 KEQIKVLELSLHK